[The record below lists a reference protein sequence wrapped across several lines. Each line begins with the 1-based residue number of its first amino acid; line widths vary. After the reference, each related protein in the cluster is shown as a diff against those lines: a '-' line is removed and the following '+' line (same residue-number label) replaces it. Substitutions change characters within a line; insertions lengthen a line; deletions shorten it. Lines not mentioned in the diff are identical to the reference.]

1 MAGGGGGGG
10 GRAAVGLLLAAR
22 CVPAGY
28 SLPPH
33 KHRLAT
39 LIHHFT
45 FLLPPAPLLPPSA
58 SFPLVPLQRIDTPE
72 FHNIHYIRE
81 MLFQVFSALDRAQR
95 TVGFLHA
102 DLGMRNVMEH
112 YPRWV
117 RRGCA
122 QCVRVCG
129 WAEWCA
135 CVRVCVGGVVR
146 VCACECGRGGARVC
160 VCVCVCV
167 GGVVRVCVCVWAGWS
182 VCVCVG
188 GIAVGGAVGWM

>member
-33 KHRLAT
+33 THRLAT

-45 FLLPPAPLLPPSA
+45 FLLPPAPLLPTAPLLPPSA

-95 TVGFLHA
+95 KLGFHHA

-112 YPRWV
+112 YP
-117 RRGCA
+117 
-122 QCVRVCG
+122 Q
-129 WAEWCA
+129 
-135 CVRVCVGGVVR
+135 
-146 VCACECGRGGARVC
+146 
-160 VCVCVCV
+160 
-167 GGVVRVCVCVWAGWS
+167 
-182 VCVCVG
+182 
-188 GIAVGGAVGWM
+188 